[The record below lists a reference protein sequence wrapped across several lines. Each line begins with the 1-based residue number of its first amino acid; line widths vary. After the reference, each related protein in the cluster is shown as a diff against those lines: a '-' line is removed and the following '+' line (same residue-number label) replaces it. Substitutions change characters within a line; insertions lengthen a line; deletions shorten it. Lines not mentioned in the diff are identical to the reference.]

1 MKAVSGVLG
10 ILVIGALA
18 IAPAAAQ
25 KEQTW
30 KGAISDSNCNGKHA
44 AGEHD
49 GKKMTATDCTNVCVK
64 KGAKYV
70 FVTDGK
76 VYQLANQSS
85 KTIAAHAGHDVELT
99 GHLEGETITATTIK
113 MPAAK

>member
-1 MKAVSGVLG
+1 MKATYGAV
-10 ILVIGALA
+10 LVIAALA
-18 IAPAAAQ
+18 IVPAAAQ

-49 GKKMTATDCTNVCVK
+49 GKKMTDADCTNVCIK

-70 FVTDGK
+70 FVADGK
-76 VYQLANQSS
+76 VYALANQSS
-85 KTIAAHAGHDVELT
+85 KTIASHAGQQVELT
-99 GHLEGETITATTIK
+99 GTLKGDTITATKITMNK
-113 MPAAK
+113 